1 MTSKFPAARAV
12 LLALAAAIVALV
24 IAALLVVSLR
34 PAAQLRPENSPAGTV
49 QRYVLAVMAQDLEQ
63 ARSFVADPEQN
74 EFCYPYPATG
84 DIAQIDLVRQVTTE
98 QTSSITVALGAN
110 STGFFALLDGSSYE
124 DQFLLEKTDNRWLIT
139 AMPWTLGLCTAQE
152 MGY

>member
-1 MTSKFPAARAV
+1 MTSFSAPARRTLAV
-12 LLALAAAIVALV
+12 LAGAIVALAIV
-24 IAALLVVSLR
+24 ALIVVATR